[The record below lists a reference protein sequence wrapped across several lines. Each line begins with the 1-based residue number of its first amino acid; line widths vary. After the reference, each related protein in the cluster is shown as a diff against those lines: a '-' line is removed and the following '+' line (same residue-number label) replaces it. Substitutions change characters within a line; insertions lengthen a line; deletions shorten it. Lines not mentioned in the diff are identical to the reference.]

1 MKNTSK
7 DYLNKICKELNEFDW
22 FAVSITCTNLIE
34 DIFTKEIVFEID
46 DFHKIMKQL
55 RRKRRFALM
64 VRLGDALSITSR
76 TNFSIRNL
84 YAQSLIEQGYFTSGI
99 SVLEKLE
106 LEMKQSQFK
115 ELNEYF
121 ETQGILGR
129 AYKQLFIRTGYS
141 KSTTSINFLE
151 KSIKYYIE
159 VYKNDTKN
167 RTWHG
172 INAVALLAMA
182 NRHEIPSISYLGDY
196 TQLANEILSCIEG
209 KEKEGTADA
218 WDFATAAECCLALKD
233 FDESLK
239 WLAGYSSQ
247 EDCDAFELASTLR
260 QFEEIWELSMDEK
273 SGQILMPLLRAE
285 LLKRSGGEFEM
296 DPEDIRKELAVAKT
310 VTSQY
315 ESMVD
320 DSSKSSSTKL
330 EKVFGMDSFK
340 TYKWYMQGAARCLAV
355 ARIGL
360 DSSRG
365 EGTGFLIKGNSLHA
379 SLGEE
384 LFLLTNSHVVSDDL
398 LEKALSPEE
407 AIVIFEVLDSTL
419 EFRLNEIIWSSPST
433 ELDACL
439 ASFSA
444 EDQEKLLD
452 LTKDVDWYPLS
463 NTLPV
468 MGMDQ
473 KVYIIGHPRGGTLQL
488 SFQDNHLLDH
498 QDPLIHYRTP
508 TDNGSSGSPI
518 FNRTWM
524 LLGLHHA
531 GGDEM
536 KCLNDKGGVYSAN
549 EGIYIQ
555 AIIASIAEKLGPKV

>member
-1 MKNTSK
+1 METTSK
-7 DYLNKICKELNEFDW
+7 KYLDKIRKELNEFDW
-22 FAVSITCTNLIE
+22 TAATITCTNLIE
-34 DIFTKEIVFEID
+34 NIFSTEITFEID
-46 DFHKIMKQL
+46 DFFQIMKQL

-106 LEMKQSQFK
+106 AEMNPKDEEFP
-115 ELNEYF
+115 EYN

-141 KSTTSINFLE
+141 KSETAVKFLE
-151 KSIKYYIE
+151 KSIEYYIQ
-159 VYKNDTKN
+159 VYKSDSKIH
-167 RTWHG
+167 TWHG

-182 NRHEIPSISYLGDY
+182 ERHRISSISSLGDY
-196 TQLANEILSCIEG
+196 NVLAKEILSNIEE
-209 KEKEGTADA
+209 KEKNNTADA
-218 WDFATAAECCLALKD
+218 WHFATASECCLALSD
-233 FDESLK
+233 YDEALK

-260 QFEEIWELSMDEK
+260 QFEEVWELNMDEK

-285 LLKRSGGEFEM
+285 LLRRSGGEFEM
-296 DPEDIRKELAVAKT
+296 DPEDIRKELAVAKK

-315 ESMVD
+315 ESLVEKD
-320 DSSKSSSTKL
+320 IGSSHTKL
-330 EKVFGMDSFK
+330 EKVFGEDSFK

-365 EGTGFLIKGNSLHA
+365 EGTGFLVKGNDLHE

-384 LFLLTNSHVVSDDL
+384 LFLLTNSHVISDDP
-398 LEKALSPEE
+398 LEKALSPQE
-407 AIVIFEVLDSTL
+407 AIVIFEVLDPNL
-419 EFRLNEIIWSSPST
+419 EFKLNDIVWSSPST

-439 ASFSA
+439 VSFSR
-444 EDQEKLLD
+444 EDQEKLVSF
-452 LTKDVDWYPLS
+452 TKDVELYPLS
-463 NTLPV
+463 NSLP
-468 MGMDQ
+468 MGTDQ

-498 QDPLIHYRTP
+498 ENPLIHYRTP

-531 GGDEM
+531 GSDEM
-536 KCLNDKGGVYSAN
+536 KCLNGKEGNYSAN

-555 AIIASIAEKLGPKV
+555 AIIAALAKKLDQKTD

>member
-1 MKNTSK
+1 METTSK
-7 DYLNKICKELNEFDW
+7 KYLDQIRKELNEFDW
-22 FAVSITCTNLIE
+22 TAATITCTNLIE
-34 DIFTKEIVFEID
+34 NIFSTEITFEID
-46 DFHKIMKQL
+46 DFFQIMKQL

-106 LEMKQSQFK
+106 TEMNPKVE
-115 ELNEYF
+115 ELHEYN
-121 ETQGILGR
+121 ETQGIFGR

-141 KSTTSINFLE
+141 KSETAVKFLE
-151 KSIKYYIE
+151 KSINYYLQ
-159 VYKNDTKN
+159 VYQNDNKNN
-167 RTWHG
+167 TWHG
-172 INAVALLAMA
+172 VNAVALLAMA
-182 NRHEIPSISYLGDY
+182 DRHKISSVSSLGDFKK
-196 TQLANEILSCIEG
+196 LAKEILLNIEE
-209 KEKEGTADA
+209 KEKNNTADA
-218 WDFATAAECCLALKD
+218 WHFATASECCLALKD
-233 FDESLK
+233 YDEALK

-260 QFEEIWELSMDEK
+260 QFEEVWELSMDEK
-273 SGQILMPLLRAE
+273 SGQMLMPLLRAE
-285 LLKRSGGEFEM
+285 LLRRSGGEFEM
-296 DPEDIRKELAVAKT
+296 DPEDIRKELALAKK

-315 ESMVD
+315 ESLVEKATE
-320 DSSKSSSTKL
+320 SSHTKL
-330 EKVFGMDSFK
+330 EKVFGVDSFR

-365 EGTGFLIKGNSLHA
+365 EGTGFLVKGNSLHE

-384 LFLLTNSHVVSDDL
+384 LFLLTNSHVISDDP
-398 LEKALSPEE
+398 LEKALSPRE
-407 AIVIFEVLDSTL
+407 AIVIFEVLDPNL
-419 EFRLNEIIWSSPST
+419 EFKLNDIIWSSPST

-439 ASFSA
+439 IRFSK
-444 EDQEKLLD
+444 EDQEKLVEF
-452 LTKDVDWYPLS
+452 TKDVEWYPLS
-463 NTLPV
+463 NTLP
-468 MGMDQ
+468 MGTDQ

-498 QDPLIHYRTP
+498 QDPRIHYRTP

-531 GGDEM
+531 GSDEM
-536 KCLNDKGGVYSAN
+536 KCLNGKEGNYSAN

-555 AIIASIAEKLGPKV
+555 AIIAALAKKLDQKTD